1 MVLSDSGLTGP
12 IPPELGALSNLTSLS
27 VGGNA
32 LTGPVPEEFGSL
44 ANLRF
49 LILTRNRLAGP
60 LPDSFLRMDLDVFW
74 FDSNEDLCLPGNADF
89 VTWSKGI
96 ENYRAGAFCN
106 DSDRAVLEAFFEITG
121 GPGWTNSDG
130 WGGDGLLEEWHGVS
144 VDSQG
149 RVTGLDLSENG
160 LEGRIAGNLG
170 RLSQMAELRIGG
182 NALSG
187 RLPLSLSFLP
197 ALQEFHYGDTD
208 LCVPSEERFR
218 AWIGAIASHE
228 GTAVDCP
235 LPSDRDLLVALYDA
249 IGGPEWRVG
258 ENWLTDRPLE
268 EWHGVEVDGSGRVT
282 RLHLQSNYLTGPI
295 PPELVSLTNLI
306 SLDLSANELTGPVP
320 AELGGLANLKT
331 LWLHGNELTGE
342 IPAVLGSMPNLGR
355 LELGGNRLTGSIPS
369 ELGAL
374 SNLGSLGLAGN
385 RLTGP
390 IPAELGTLANL
401 EHLNLGNNDLDGS
414 SPPALGGL
422 ANLESLWLEGNAL
435 TGSIPSELGALADLR
450 LLWLQDNELTGPIPA
465 ELGSLAA
472 LTRLNLGNNDL
483 NGPIPPALGG
493 LANLES
499 LWLEGNALAGSV
511 PPELGGLTNLKDLRL
526 QDNEL
531 KGTLPPEFGG
541 LENLTSVVLA
551 RNGGMAGALP
561 ARLTDLGR
569 LEEFLAADTN
579 LCAPSDAGFLDWL
592 SGVPKRRVGSCGAG
606 APPAA
611 YLSQAV
617 QSRDHPVPLVAGDE
631 ALLRVFVES
640 SRESGA
646 EFPPV
651 RASFYRNGAR
661 THVVDIPGK
670 PVPILREIREGD
682 LNASANA
689 QIPGRVV
696 QPGLEMVIDVDPE
709 GTLGPDP
716 GVIKRIPES
725 GRLAVD
731 VRTMPVFE
739 LTMIPFLWTPSPDS
753 SIVETITSMA
763 QDPGGHP
770 LLSET
775 RNLLPINELDVKA
788 HAPVRSSTNN
798 AFALLGQTEMIRV
811 MEGASGHYMG
821 MMEGQVSGGA
831 AGVAKLPG
839 WATFSRVRPLTMAHE
854 LSHNLNLYHAPCGN
868 PGFVEPSFPGNHG
881 RIGAWGYDFRKPG
894 RLLPPVWPDLMSYC
908 RSRPRWMGEY
918 NFTNALRYRLHVAGG
933 GEVSS
938 LVAVPAKSLLLW
950 GGVGSDGTPF
960 LEPAF
965 VVDAP
970 AAMPRSGGEFEI
982 TGRDV
987 DGEELFSLSFAM
999 PKVADGDGRSSFVF
1013 ALPVRV
1019 GWDGELAGITL
1030 SGPGGSVRLDE
1041 ETDRPVTILRNPR
1054 TGEIRGIFRG
1064 RGAGTGSGDDAVSAL
1079 ALEPGLEVL
1088 TSRGIPGPEEWSR

>member
-1 MVLSDSGLTGP
+1 M
-12 IPPELGALSNLTSLS
+12 
-27 VGGNA
+27 
-32 LTGPVPEEFGSL
+32 
-44 ANLRF
+44 
-49 LILTRNRLAGP
+49 
-60 LPDSFLRMDLDVFW
+60 
-74 FDSNEDLCLPGNADF
+74 
-89 VTWSKGI
+89 
-96 ENYRAGAFCN
+96 
-106 DSDRAVLEAFFEITG
+106 
-121 GPGWTNSDG
+121 
-130 WGGDGLLEEWHGVS
+130 
-144 VDSQG
+144 
-149 RVTGLDLSENG
+149 
-160 LEGRIAGNLG
+160 
-170 RLSQMAELRIGG
+170 
-182 NALSG
+182 
-187 RLPLSLSFLP
+187 
-197 ALQEFHYGDTD
+197 
-208 LCVPSEERFR
+208 
-218 AWIGAIASHE
+218 
-228 GTAVDCP
+228 
-235 LPSDRDLLVALYDA
+235 
-249 IGGPEWRVG
+249 
-258 ENWLTDRPLE
+258 
-268 EWHGVEVDGSGRVT
+268 
-282 RLHLQSNYLTGPI
+282 
-295 PPELVSLTNLI
+295 
-306 SLDLSANELTGPVP
+306 
-320 AELGGLANLKT
+320 
-331 LWLHGNELTGE
+331 
-342 IPAVLGSMPNLGR
+342 
-355 LELGGNRLTGSIPS
+355 
-369 ELGAL
+369 
-374 SNLGSLGLAGN
+374 
-385 RLTGP
+385 
-390 IPAELGTLANL
+390 
-401 EHLNLGNNDLDGS
+401 
-414 SPPALGGL
+414 
-422 ANLESLWLEGNAL
+422 
-435 TGSIPSELGALADLR
+435 
-450 LLWLQDNELTGPIPA
+450 
-465 ELGSLAA
+465 
-472 LTRLNLGNNDL
+472 
-483 NGPIPPALGG
+483 
-493 LANLES
+493 
-499 LWLEGNALAGSV
+499 WLEGNALAGSV

-551 RNGGMAGALP
+551 RNGRLAGALP

-592 SGVPKRRVGSCGAG
+592 SGVPKRRVGSCGAE

-611 YLSQAV
+611 YLTQAV

-646 EFPPV
+646 NFPPV
-651 RASFYRNGAR
+651 RATFYRNGAR

-670 PVPILREIREGD
+670 PVPIPREIREGD

-716 GVIKRIPES
+716 GVMKRIPES

-831 AGVAKLPG
+831 GGVARLPG

-854 LSHNLNLYHAPCGN
+854 LGHNLNLYHAPCGN

-881 RIGAWGYDFRKPG
+881 RIGAWGYDFREPG

-918 NFTNALRYRLHVAGG
+918 NFTNALRYRLHTAGG

-965 VVDAP
+965 VVEAP

-987 DGEELFSLSFAM
+987 DGEELFWFSFAM
-999 PKVADGDGRSSFVF
+999 PEVGDGDGGDPGDF
-1013 ALPVRV
+1013 A
-1019 GWDGELAGITL
+1019 
-1030 SGPGGSVRLDE
+1030 
-1041 ETDRPVTILRNPR
+1041 
-1054 TGEIRGIFRG
+1054 
-1064 RGAGTGSGDDAVSAL
+1064 GSGGRDR
-1079 ALEPGLEVL
+1079 E
-1088 TSRGIPGPEEWSR
+1088 RG

>member
-1 MVLSDSGLTGP
+1 M
-12 IPPELGALSNLTSLS
+12 
-27 VGGNA
+27 
-32 LTGPVPEEFGSL
+32 
-44 ANLRF
+44 
-49 LILTRNRLAGP
+49 
-60 LPDSFLRMDLDVFW
+60 
-74 FDSNEDLCLPGNADF
+74 
-89 VTWSKGI
+89 
-96 ENYRAGAFCN
+96 
-106 DSDRAVLEAFFEITG
+106 
-121 GPGWTNSDG
+121 
-130 WGGDGLLEEWHGVS
+130 EEWYGVS
-144 VDSQG
+144 VDSRG
-149 RVTGLDLSENG
+149 RVTALDLSENE
-160 LEGRIAGNLG
+160 LEGRIPGNLG

-182 NALSG
+182 NALAG
-187 RLPLSLSFLP
+187 RLPLSLSLLP
-197 ALQEFHYGDTD
+197 SLQEFHYADTD
-208 LCVPSEERFR
+208 LCVPTEESFR
-218 AWIGAIASHE
+218 AWMGAIPSHE

-235 LPSDRDLLVALYDA
+235 PPSDRDLLMALYDA
-249 IGGPEWRVG
+249 TGGPQWRVS

-268 EWHGVEVDGSGRVT
+268 EWHGVEVDGDGRVAWL
-282 RLHLQSNYLTGPI
+282 RLQYNKLTGPI
-295 PPELVSLTNLI
+295 PPELVSLTNLFF
-306 SLDLSANELTGPVP
+306 LDLS
-320 AELGGLANLKT
+320 
-331 LWLHGNELTGE
+331 GNELTGG
-342 IPAVLGSMPNLGR
+342 IPAELGTMPNLWH
-355 LELGGNRLTGSIPS
+355 LELGNNRLTGSIPS
-369 ELGAL
+369 ELGSLADLASL
-374 SNLGSLGLAGN
+374 SLAGN
-385 RLTGP
+385 RLAGA
-390 IPAELGTLANL
+390 IPAELGSLANL
-401 EHLNLGNNDLDGS
+401 QSLYLGNNDVNGS
-414 SPPALGGL
+414 IPAELGSL
-422 ANLESLWLEGNAL
+422 ANLKTLWIQDNAL
-435 TGSIPSELGALADLR
+435 TGSIPPELGALADLR
-450 LLWLQDNELTGPIPA
+450 FLWLQDNGLTGPIPA
-465 ELGSLAA
+465 ALGSLAD
-472 LTRLNLGNNDL
+472 LTNLNLGNNDL
-483 NGPIPPALGG
+483 NGSIPPELGG

-511 PPELGGLTNLKDLRL
+511 PPELGGLTSLEHLRL
-526 QDNEL
+526 QDNAL
-531 KGTLPPEFGG
+531 TGSIPPEFGG

-551 RNGGMAGALP
+551 RNGGLSGPLP
-561 ARLTDLGR
+561 ARLTDLRR
-569 LEEFLAADTN
+569 LEELLAADTN

-592 SGVPKRRVGSCGAG
+592 SGVRKRRVGSCGAEP
-606 APPAA
+606 PPAA
-611 YLSQAV
+611 YLTQAV

-631 ALLRVFVES
+631 ALLRVFVVS
-640 SRESGA
+640 SRESGTD
-646 EFPPV
+646 FPPV
-651 RASFYRNGAR
+651 RATFYRNGAR

-670 PVPILREIREGD
+670 PVPIPQEIREGD

-716 GVIKRIPES
+716 GVMKRIPES

-731 VRTMPVFE
+731 IRTMPVFE

-753 SIVETITSMA
+753 SIVEVITSMA

-775 RNLLPINELDVKA
+775 RNLLPITELDVKA

-811 MEGASGHYMG
+811 MEGASGHFMG

-831 AGVAKLPG
+831 GGVARLPG

-854 LSHNLNLYHAPCGN
+854 LGHNLNLYHAPCGN

-881 RIGAWGYDFRKPG
+881 RIGAWGYDFREPG

-908 RSRPRWMGEY
+908 RLSSRWIGEY
-918 NFTNALRYRLHVAGG
+918 NFTNALRYRLHTAGG
-933 GEVSS
+933 GGVSS

-965 VVDAP
+965 VVEAP

-987 DGEELFSLSFAM
+987 DGEELFWFSFAM
-999 PKVADGDGRSSFVF
+999 PEVADGDGRSSFVF

-1041 ETDRPVTILRNPR
+1041 ETDRPLTILRNPR
-1054 TGEIRGIFRG
+1054 TGEIRGILRG
-1064 RGAGTGSGDDAVSAL
+1064 RAAGTGSGDDAVSAL

>member
-1 MVLSDSGLTGP
+1 M
-12 IPPELGALSNLTSLS
+12 
-27 VGGNA
+27 
-32 LTGPVPEEFGSL
+32 
-44 ANLRF
+44 
-49 LILTRNRLAGP
+49 
-60 LPDSFLRMDLDVFW
+60 
-74 FDSNEDLCLPGNADF
+74 
-89 VTWSKGI
+89 
-96 ENYRAGAFCN
+96 
-106 DSDRAVLEAFFEITG
+106 
-121 GPGWTNSDG
+121 
-130 WGGDGLLEEWHGVS
+130 
-144 VDSQG
+144 
-149 RVTGLDLSENG
+149 
-160 LEGRIAGNLG
+160 
-170 RLSQMAELRIGG
+170 
-182 NALSG
+182 
-187 RLPLSLSFLP
+187 
-197 ALQEFHYGDTD
+197 
-208 LCVPSEERFR
+208 
-218 AWIGAIASHE
+218 
-228 GTAVDCP
+228 
-235 LPSDRDLLVALYDA
+235 
-249 IGGPEWRVG
+249 
-258 ENWLTDRPLE
+258 
-268 EWHGVEVDGSGRVT
+268 
-282 RLHLQSNYLTGPI
+282 
-295 PPELVSLTNLI
+295 
-306 SLDLSANELTGPVP
+306 
-320 AELGGLANLKT
+320 
-331 LWLHGNELTGE
+331 
-342 IPAVLGSMPNLGR
+342 
-355 LELGGNRLTGSIPS
+355 
-369 ELGAL
+369 
-374 SNLGSLGLAGN
+374 
-385 RLTGP
+385 TGP
-390 IPAELGTLANL
+390 IPAELGALANL

-414 SPPALGGL
+414 IPPALGAL
-422 ANLESLWLEGNAL
+422 ANLKTLWLEANAL
-435 TGSIPSELGALADLR
+435 TGSIPSELGALAALR

-511 PPELGGLTNLKDLRL
+511 PPELGGLTNLRDLRL

-551 RNGGMAGALP
+551 RNGRLAGALP
-561 ARLTDLGR
+561 ARLTELGR

-592 SGVPKRRVGSCGAG
+592 SGVPKRRVGSCGAE

-611 YLSQAV
+611 YLTQAV

-646 EFPPV
+646 DFPPV
-651 RASFYRNGAR
+651 RATFYRNGAR

-670 PVPILREIREGD
+670 PVPIPREIREGD

-716 GVIKRIPES
+716 GVMKRIPES

-831 AGVAKLPG
+831 AGVARLPG

-854 LSHNLNLYHAPCGN
+854 LGHNLNLYHAPCGN

-881 RIGAWGYDFRKPG
+881 RIGAWGYDFREPG

-965 VVDAP
+965 VVEAP

-999 PKVADGDGRSSFVF
+999 PEVADGDGRSSFVF

-1030 SGPGGSVRLDE
+1030 SGPGGSVRLDGDS
-1041 ETDRPVTILRNPR
+1041 DRVVTILRNPR
-1054 TGEIRGIFRG
+1054 TGEIRGILRG
-1064 RGAGTGSGDDAVSAL
+1064 RGEGDGSGDDAVSAL